1 MATTPAGRAALRRI
15 GPTPVHRAR
24 WLLKFSAED
33 VDSLSATAGHDLC
46 QEVTAYIDVGL
57 PRDRA
62 LTGVVDPAMVRRCQT
77 WLRDG
82 LHTLKRTNLWK
93 FSLSLPSRC
102 VLRLD
107 ERVFYIVS
115 GISTGFYS
123 FQQVFA
129 TISAPIFAERL
140 CYCPRSECGRPAEQ
154 GTTLLHHSVRAA
166 GTVQR
171 FRRKHSDYRR
181 EQHVKSARAKTG
193 GPRVM
198 PVRRRTKRS
207 GPQLDTNAQ
216 PE

>member
-33 VDSLSATAGHDLC
+33 VDSLSATAVHDLC

-62 LTGVVDPAMVRRCQT
+62 LTDVVDPAMVRRCQT

-115 GISTGFYS
+115 GISTGFYP

-166 GTVQR
+166 GTVPTIPAQASRLSPRTARKVRESEDRGAEGHAGTQKNEAQR
-171 FRRKHSDYRR
+171 PP
-181 EQHVKSARAKTG
+181 TG
-193 GPRVM
+193 H
-198 PVRRRTKRS
+198 
-207 GPQLDTNAQ
+207 
-216 PE
+216 